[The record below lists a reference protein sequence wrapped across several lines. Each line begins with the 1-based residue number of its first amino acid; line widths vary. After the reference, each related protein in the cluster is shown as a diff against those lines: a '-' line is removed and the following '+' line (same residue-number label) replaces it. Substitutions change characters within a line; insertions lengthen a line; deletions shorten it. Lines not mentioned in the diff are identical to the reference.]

1 MPDDA
6 LPAGSAGSP
15 PSFITVAEIRDP
27 DGLVGVITERAVD
40 GKHSFAIFREWTRN
54 GVTERSIYKHATH
67 IPAYIRLLTEIS
79 RRIEPLEQQARH
91 ARASNA
97 QAAAAQRR

>member
-1 MPDDA
+1 MPDA
-6 LPAGSAGSP
+6 LPDDPSP
-15 PSFITVAEIRDP
+15 AFIVVAEIRDP

-40 GKHSFAIFREWTRN
+40 GKHSFAVFREWTRN
-54 GVTERSIYKHATH
+54 GKTERSIYKNVGH

-79 RRIEPLEQQARH
+79 RRIEPLEQQARS
-91 ARASNA
+91 ARITNA

>member
-1 MPDDA
+1 MPDPA
-6 LPAGSAGSP
+6 LPDDSSP
-15 PSFITVAEIRDP
+15 AFITVAEIRDP

-40 GKHSFAIFREWTRN
+40 GKHSFAVFREWTRN
-54 GVTERSIYKHATH
+54 GKTERSIYKNVGH

-79 RRIEPLEQQARH
+79 RRIEPLEQQARST
-91 ARASNA
+91 RINNA